1 MRDSTAQ
8 MRLLI
13 TISTMNKV
21 CQLIFCVSFHL
32 LYAIYIHVFFL
43 IKKLPYTNSNQKKSY
58 SVLFFPLIFNM
69 NMFCMSP
76 SPINLY
82 GLLSF
87 YSILCWRYVLFDPQ
101 ISLVTLGDIVIN

>member
-1 MRDSTAQ
+1 MAEQVFFHFGTE
-8 MRLLI
+8 
-13 TISTMNKV
+13 NGEE
-21 CQLIFCVSFHL
+21 QLKKPPCI
-32 LYAIYIHVFFL
+32 FL
-43 IKKLPYTNSNQKKSY
+43 IKKTALNKFKSEKSY

-101 ISLVTLGDIVIN
+101 ISLDTLGDIVIN